1 MLGMELKLYRVRNGL
16 SQADLASQLGVA
28 QNSVSQ
34 WESGKRSPTLK
45 KLARI
50 ASILGC
56 PVETLFPV
64 EVFGK
69 APASGERGE
78 EV

>member
-16 SQADLASQLGVA
+16 SQADLASRLGVA

-34 WESGKRSPTLK
+34 WENGKRSPTLRK
-45 KLARI
+45 VAKI
-50 ASILGC
+50 ASVLGC
-56 PVETLFPV
+56 PVEALFPV
-64 EVFGK
+64 EVGGK
-69 APASGERGE
+69 VSASGERGE